1 MLSFVSFLAEQI
13 EIATRP
19 YHESMMNLARAM
31 VDRVQRVQQA
41 YSPAPAP
48 PPPTPLELQ
57 QEREHVLLGILRNEL
72 DLVLRGEGTPA
83 MPGCKVEREGRVWFR
98 ASEWLDRAV
107 SRWEGEGRP
116 VQAVAR
122 LSEERFEDYSL
133 PASAQALLAENNAR
147 FVVVVQGGLW
157 NASSAFWIG
166 VFPQYINTDN
176 NSSKKE

>member
-1 MLSFVSFLAEQI
+1 MLSFVSFLSEQI

-31 VDRVQRVQQA
+31 VDRAQRVRRA

-57 QEREHVLLGILRNEL
+57 QEREHALLGILRNEL

-98 ASEWLDRAV
+98 ASEWLVRAV

-122 LSEERFEDYSL
+122 LSEECFEDYRL
-133 PASAQALLAENNAR
+133 PASVQTLLIENNAR
-147 FVVVVQGGLW
+147 FVMVVQGGLW
-157 NASSAFWIG
+157 NAPGSFWIG
-166 VFPQYINTDN
+166 VLPESINTDN
-176 NSSKKE
+176 NHKQE